1 MFQRKVTKPKILRC
15 SVYNEIIATHAK
27 PVENGTVTI
36 KKSIN
41 RNRFRDTQMLGIAN
55 ENFKISMKKYVFKTP

>member
-27 PVENGTVTI
+27 QVENGTVTI

-41 RNRFRDTQMLGIAN
+41 RNRFRDTQMLDMAN